1 MSVTLAFLVH
11 TQMEGCNLT
20 PPKISLTDFFVF
32 THSLL
37 AQVDKKLGH
46 YLFSHVTDVCFT
58 DQKLISNNARNT
70 EK

>member
-1 MSVTLAFLVH
+1 
-11 TQMEGCNLT
+11 MEGCNLT

-46 YLFSHVTDVCFT
+46 YLFSHVIDVCFT
-58 DQKLISNNARNT
+58 DQKLISNT
-70 EK
+70 PGT

>member
-1 MSVTLAFLVH
+1 MSVTLLPFWYI
-11 TQMEGCNLT
+11 QMEGCNLT

-46 YLFSHVTDVCFT
+46 YLFSHVIDVCFT
-58 DQKLISNNARNT
+58 DQKLISNNARNI